1 MKLDEMVKELERQ
14 KPLKWDRKVHS
25 SIMEM
30 VAVDNDVRFRING
43 GDPHTV
49 TKPCHSQIAERLDIP
64 AKYYHRMAAEAPNL
78 MAENVNTWLERTG
91 KDLFVRRLD
100 DSVRAVLSDRY
111 RVIDHLDFLYCALN
125 ELQSHEAEIEDCYLS
140 ETEMHIKIKSLKLR
154 DFIRHKDDVM
164 IGGLLFT
171 NSETG
176 HKALRVEPRLYRVQC
191 TNGMVMEQFT
201 TRQIHLG
208 NGNGNGNG
216 NGETDEMVYLSIRRS
231 IRELFGRFGEI
242 VQALR
247 DNTEIKVRNV
257 QAVINNL
264 VEHYGLNESQKANIL
279 MAFGA
284 EPDLDK
290 YGIAN
295 AVTKAAQMEESW
307 ETGLELEKI
316 GGRII
321 TLSPDEFRVMD
332 N

>member
-1 MKLDEMVKELERQ
+1 MKLDNLVAELERQ
-14 KPLKWDRKVHS
+14 KPLKSDRKVHS

-30 VAVDNDVRFRING
+30 VAVDNEVRFRING
-43 GDPHTV
+43 GDPHPV
-49 TKPCHSQIAERLDIP
+49 TRPCHAQIAERLDIP
-64 AKYYHRMAAEAPNL
+64 VKYYHRMVAEAPQL
-78 MAENVNTWLERTG
+78 LAQNVNTWLARIE
-91 KDLFVRRLD
+91 KEFFVRRLD

-111 RVIDHLDFLYCALN
+111 RVIDHLDFLYCSLN

-140 ETEMHIKIKSLKLR
+140 ETEMHVKIRSLKLR
-154 DFIRHKDDVM
+154 DFIRHRDDVM

-176 HKALRVEPRLYRVQC
+176 HKALRVEPRLFRVQC
-191 TNGMVMEQFT
+191 TNGMVIEQFT

-216 NGETDEMVYLSIRRS
+216 ESDDMIYLSIRRS

-247 DNTEIKVRNV
+247 DNTEIKVRNI

-264 VEHYGLNESQKANIL
+264 VEHYGLSEMQKANIL

-284 EPDLDK
+284 EPEQDK
-290 YGIAN
+290 FGIAN
-295 AVTKAAQMEESW
+295 AVTRAARMEESW
-307 ETGLELEKI
+307 ETSLELEKI

-321 TLSPDEFRVMD
+321 TLTPDEFKVMD
-332 N
+332 D

>member
-1 MKLDEMVKELERQ
+1 MKLDSLVAELERQ
-14 KPLKWDRKVHS
+14 KPLKSDRKVHS

-30 VAVDNDVRFRING
+30 VTVDNDVRFRING
-43 GDPHTV
+43 GDPYPV
-49 TKPCHSQIAERLDIP
+49 TRPCHAQIAERLDIP
-64 AKYYHRMAAEAPNL
+64 AKYYHRMVTEAPEL
-78 MAENVNTWLERTG
+78 LAENVNTWLERTE
-91 KDLFVRRLD
+91 KEFFVRRLD

-111 RVIDHLDFLYCALN
+111 RVIDHLDFLYCSLN
-125 ELQSHEAEIEDCYLS
+125 ELQSHEAEIEDCFLS
-140 ETEMHIKIKSLKLR
+140 ETEMHVKIKSLKLR
-154 DFIRHKDDVM
+154 DFIRHRDDVM

-176 HKALRVEPRLYRVQC
+176 HKALRVEPRLFRVQC
-191 TNGMVMEQFT
+191 TNGMIIEQFT

-208 NGNGNGNG
+208 NGNGNGK
-216 NGETDEMVYLSIRRS
+216 GETDEMVYLSIRRS

-247 DNTEIKVRNV
+247 DNTEIKVRNI

-264 VEHYGLNESQKANIL
+264 VEHYGLSETQKANIL

-284 EPDLDK
+284 EPEHDK
-290 YGIAN
+290 FGIAN
-295 AVTKAAQMEESW
+295 AVTRAARMEESW

-321 TLSPDEFRVMD
+321 TLSPEEFKVMD
-332 N
+332 D